1 MVGGGT
7 GEDVSMVTDWLGVIV
22 ICDWLGVAKVG
33 VA

>member
-1 MVGGGT
+1 MVDGGT
-7 GEDVSMVTDWLGVIV
+7 GKDVSMVTDWLGVIV